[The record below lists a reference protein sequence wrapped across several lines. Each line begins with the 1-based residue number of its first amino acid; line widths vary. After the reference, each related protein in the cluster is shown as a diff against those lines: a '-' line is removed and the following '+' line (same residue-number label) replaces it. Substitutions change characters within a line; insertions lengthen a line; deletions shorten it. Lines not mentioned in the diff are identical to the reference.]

1 MNSSARKPPTLGWT
15 LLSFPSVVRAL
26 WCTGAKKGLN
36 FLVRIYR
43 GPKGL
48 TASRVTVIIRMQNV
62 FRLLLTQV
70 RTFES
75 NATPSFTVKARLYLR
90 DVVRSIV
97 FTRVALLRAWF
108 HSDSENG
115 G

>member
-1 MNSSARKPPTLGWT
+1 
-15 LLSFPSVVRAL
+15 
-26 WCTGAKKGLN
+26 
-36 FLVRIYR
+36 
-43 GPKGL
+43 
-48 TASRVTVIIRMQNV
+48 MQNV

-75 NATPSFTVKARLYLR
+75 NATPSFAVKARLYPR

-97 FTRVALLRAWF
+97 FTRAPLLRASF

-115 G
+115 D

>member
-1 MNSSARKPPTLGWT
+1 
-15 LLSFPSVVRAL
+15 
-26 WCTGAKKGLN
+26 
-36 FLVRIYR
+36 
-43 GPKGL
+43 
-48 TASRVTVIIRMQNV
+48 MQNV

-97 FTRVALLRAWF
+97 FARAALLRAWF